1 MLLAVGCTG
10 AIGAPTAASST
21 SAPSPVPASTPGP
34 AAPTAPP
41 VPAPEPLGDA
51 FTVTR
56 GQLQLLPFA
65 VRLSKLAT
73 IAGVATDHPILAPVL
88 QARLSLGDH
97 DYAHGV
103 PADRSWSAA
112 KLTAWVAAIRP
123 LCASAELRARFPDLP
138 TSLGPLIE
146 VAYGRAAE
154 PEDHALVAEALTE
167 LPENDAEARATAVCL
182 AVLSSAELVAQ

>member
-1 MLLAVGCTG
+1 
-10 AIGAPTAASST
+10 
-21 SAPSPVPASTPGP
+21 
-34 AAPTAPP
+34 